1 MYWQIFKKH
10 KILIN
15 VQALKK
21 RKILKYVHA
30 NLKKNATFWKVF
42 RVMYEKTKN
51 FGSCTNKRSENWR
64 IWKVEKCFK
73 TDYEIEECVKTKKKL
88 NWTSL
93 LLKKA
98 KLKKNIGKIFE
109 KRKIF

>member
-30 NLKKNATFWKVF
+30 NLKKNATF
-42 RVMYEKTKN
+42 
-51 FGSCTNKRSENWR
+51 
-64 IWKVEKCFK
+64 
-73 TDYEIEECVKTKKKL
+73 
-88 NWTSL
+88 
-93 LLKKA
+93 
-98 KLKKNIGKIFE
+98 
-109 KRKIF
+109 